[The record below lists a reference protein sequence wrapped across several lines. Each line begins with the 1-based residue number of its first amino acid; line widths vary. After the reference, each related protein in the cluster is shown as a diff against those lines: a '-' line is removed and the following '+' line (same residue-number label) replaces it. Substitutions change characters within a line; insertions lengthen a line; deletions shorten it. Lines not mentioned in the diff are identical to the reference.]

1 MLDSIYIGM
10 SGLQGYSRGLKVIAN
25 NTANINTPGFK
36 SSSIQFGDMFY
47 ANGDQSGTSKGTFG
61 SSGHGLVTGG
71 TTLNFKQGELRQT
84 GNTLDLA
91 VDGEGLFT
99 LKDANGKLHYTRA
112 GQFEFNS
119 SGVLVNRL
127 DGSKVM
133 GRDANGALA
142 EITVNGTRS
151 SNSKATTTV
160 TFKGNVDINSTTVS
174 VGSVKVIDSVGGE
187 HNLTTKLTKTS
198 TDNWSV
204 DISENGVSVGTGAIV
219 FLNGKTV
226 FASSKVVI
234 NFAPAGLTSTPLTLD
249 FSTDVTSFAANT
261 TTPTNGNLTPLAFN
275 TQDGFSAGSL
285 TGASFDANGVLVMA
299 YSNGQTSKGNRL
311 ALSRFDTVDAVQAVG
326 GNQFDS
332 TDPTAW
338 HSGNAGENGFGSVK
352 SGFVEISNVDLSQE
366 FSDLVIMQRGY
377 QASSQ
382 IITTANEMLQELF
395 AMKGK

>member
-25 NTANINTPGFK
+25 NTANINTPGYK

-47 ANGDQSGTSKGTFG
+47 ANGDQSGTSKGTMG
-61 SSGHGLVTGG
+61 STGHGLVTGG

-91 VDGEGLFT
+91 VDGQGLFT

-127 DGSKVM
+127 DGSRVM
-133 GRDANGALA
+133 GRDASGALT
-142 EITVNGTRS
+142 EITVNGTRAS
-151 SNSKATTTV
+151 TSKATTTV
-160 TFKGNVDINSTTVS
+160 TFKGNVDTGSTTVS

-187 HNLTTKLTKTS
+187 HNLTTKLTRTS

-204 DISENGVSVGTGAIV
+204 DVSENGVSVGTGKIIFQA
-219 FLNGKTV
+219 GKIDP
-226 FASSKVVI
+226 ANSKVAI
-234 NFAPAGLTSTPLTLD
+234 NYTPAGLTSIPLTLD
-249 FSTDVTSFAANT
+249 FSSDVTSFAQ
-261 TTPTNGNLTPLAFN
+261 TPNLTTIGFG
-275 TQDGFSAGSL
+275 TQDGFAAGNL
-285 TGASFDANGVLVMA
+285 TGASFDATGVLVMT
-299 YSNGQTSKGNRL
+299 YSNGQTSKGSRL
-311 ALSRFDTVDAVQAVG
+311 ALSRFDTVDSVQAVG
-326 GNQFDS
+326 GNEFDAI
-332 TDPTAW
+332 DPTAW
-338 HSGNAGENGFGSVK
+338 HSGSAGENGFGNVK
-352 SGFVEISNVDLSQE
+352 SGMVEISNVDLSQE

>member
-10 SGLQGYSRGLKVIAN
+10 SGLQGYSRGLKIIAN

-36 SSSIQFGDMFY
+36 SSSLQFGDMFY

-61 SSGHGLVTGG
+61 SSGHGLMTSG

-84 GNTLDLA
+84 GNALDLA
-91 VDGEGLFT
+91 VDGAGMFT

-133 GRDANGALA
+133 GRDTSGALA
-142 EITVNGTRS
+142 EITVNGTRA
-151 SNSKATTTV
+151 SNSKASTTV
-160 TFKGNVDINSTTVS
+160 TFKGNVDYNSTTVN
-174 VGSVKVIDSVGGE
+174 VNSVKVIDSAGGE

-204 DISENGVSVGTGAIV
+204 DVSENGVSVGTGNIV

-226 FASSKVVI
+226 LASSKVVI
-234 NFAPAGLTSTPLTLD
+234 NYAPAGMTSTPLTLD
-249 FSTDVTSFAANT
+249 FSTDVSSFAAS
-261 TTPTNGNLTPLAFN
+261 PNLTTLAFN
-275 TQDGFSAGSL
+275 TQDGFSAGNL
-285 TGASFDANGVLVMA
+285 TGASFDANGVLVMT

-311 ALSRFDTVDAVQAVG
+311 ALGRFDTTDAVQAVG

-338 HSGNAGENGFGSVK
+338 HSGSAGENGFGSVK
-352 SGFVEISNVDLSQE
+352 SGMVEISNVDLSQE

>member
-91 VDGEGLFT
+91 VDGEGMFT
-99 LKDANGKLHYTRA
+99 LKDANGKLHFTRA

-151 SNSKATTTV
+151 SNSKASTSV

-174 VGSVKVIDSVGGE
+174 VGSVKVIDNAGGE

-204 DISENGVSVGTGAIV
+204 DVSENGVSVGTGAIV

-226 FASSKVVI
+226 LANSKVTI
-234 NFAPAGLTSTPLTLD
+234 NYTPAGMTSMPLTLD
-249 FSTDVTSFAANT
+249 FSTDVTSFAT
-261 TTPTNGNLTPLAFN
+261 SPNLTALAFN
-275 TQDGFSAGSL
+275 TQDGFSAGNL
-285 TGASFDANGVLVMA
+285 TGASFDANGVLVMT

-338 HSGNAGENGFGSVK
+338 HSGSAGENGFGSVK
-352 SGFVEISNVDLSQE
+352 SGVVEISNVDLSQE